1 MGIQE
6 EQGLAPFRIGLYGRR
21 GSGKTSLINALTG
34 RHSALVRALHHNDM
48 ERVYKVLS
56 IKGIGPITFS
66 ETSGTDDMWKHDN
79 FGQET
84 AKASVKETDLA
95 LVLFREAD
103 MHGELIWF
111 KHFEKAGKPVIP
123 VISRV
128 DALGDGG
135 RVLARIV
142 EQKTGQEPLCVSAMT
157 GDGLQEL
164 REEIVKRFSEVFGGY
179 AIKGNLVGE
188 GELVLLVSSRE
199 IRGAKNKESLP
210 QFKLICELLGRKC
223 LVMNCIPEM
232 MEETLSKLV
241 EPPKLIITD
250 EGHLDEV
257 RAKKPADSMLTSF
270 AVLSE
275 DCTGEDESTD

>member
-1 MGIQE
+1 MGFQE
-6 EQGLAPFRIGLYGRR
+6 EQGTAPFRIGLYGRR

-34 RHSALVRALHHNDM
+34 KHSALVKVLHHNDM
-48 ERVYKVLS
+48 ERLYKVLS
-56 IKGIGPITFS
+56 IKGIGQIAFS

-79 FGQET
+79 FGQESAQT
-84 AKASVKETDLA
+84 SVKETDLA

-111 KHFEKAGKPVIP
+111 KHFEEAGKPVIP

-142 EQKTGQEPLCVSAMT
+142 EQKTGQEPLCISSMT

-179 AIKGNLVGE
+179 AVKGNLVGE
-188 GELVLLVSSRE
+188 GELVLLVSPRE

-210 QFKLICELLGRKC
+210 QFKLVCELLGRKC
-223 LVMNCIPEM
+223 LAVCCIPEM
-232 MEETLSKLV
+232 LEETLGKLT

-250 EGHLDEV
+250 AAHIDEV
-257 RAKKPADSMLTSF
+257 RAKKPSESMLTSF

-275 DCTGEDESTD
+275 DCTGENE

>member
-1 MGIQE
+1 MGFQE
-6 EQGLAPFRIGLYGRR
+6 EHGAEPFRIGLYGRR

-34 RHSALVRALHHNDM
+34 KHSALVRALHRNDM
-48 ERVYKVLS
+48 ERVYKELS
-56 IKGIGPITFS
+56 IKGIGQIAFS
-66 ETSGTDDMWKHDN
+66 EMSGTDDMWKHDA
-79 FGQET
+79 FGQESIQ
-84 AKASVKETDLA
+84 ASVRETDLA

-111 KHFEKAGKPVIP
+111 RNFEKAGKPVIP

-135 RVLARIV
+135 RVLTRIV

-179 AIKGNLVGE
+179 AVKGNLVGE
-188 GELVLLVSSRE
+188 GELVLLVSPQE

-210 QFKLICELLGRKC
+210 QFKLLCELLGRRC
-223 LVMNCIPEM
+223 LVMSCIPEM
-232 MEETLSKLV
+232 LEETLAKLT

-250 EGHLDEV
+250 GAHLDEM
-257 RAKKPADSMLTSF
+257 RERKPADSMLTSF

-275 DCTGEDESTD
+275 DCGVEDV